1 MSNRNHENLLRIL
14 NFLEEHASYIRTI
27 EAQAKEALYNDNDM
41 DAYRMKLEQKA
52 IAVLELTDEITEWT
66 EKLNSD
72 VKKKIQARF
81 AHFAHEAGQAL
92 DFASSFYMSTLLHV
106 MDGEAD
112 DGNDLEKLIEEL
124 KQDCQT

>member
-1 MSNRNHENLLRIL
+1 MSNRNHENLVRIL

-81 AHFAHEAGQAL
+81 AHFA
-92 DFASSFYMSTLLHV
+92 
-106 MDGEAD
+106 
-112 DGNDLEKLIEEL
+112 
-124 KQDCQT
+124 